1 MREKRGNR
9 GHEVTEAHVCMTSFQ
24 KSRNGLNEM
33 KESHRKKFG
42 NKTKE
47 TEPQYMSS
55 SSIIAKRLFY
65 LFKVIISLSVRQGEI
80 IDSFLGDFNNDQLI
94 GTLVNCWTKGK
105 PMIRLLSRTY
115 FLIPTQIL
123 P

>member
-1 MREKRGNR
+1 
-9 GHEVTEAHVCMTSFQ
+9 
-24 KSRNGLNEM
+24 M

-65 LFKVIISLSVRQGEI
+65 LFKVIISVSVRQGEI

>member
-9 GHEVTEAHVCMTSFQ
+9 GHEGPEAHVCMTWFQ

-42 NKTKE
+42 NKAKA

-55 SSIIAKRLFY
+55 SSIIAKRFFLPFQSY
-65 LFKVIISLSVRQGEI
+65 HFLVSEIGGNHRQ
-80 IDSFLGDFNNDQLI
+80 FF
-94 GTLVNCWTKGK
+94 
-105 PMIRLLSRTY
+105 
-115 FLIPTQIL
+115 
-123 P
+123 